1 MEKLDGSAKQQ
12 KRGHYAKADDA
23 DPIRRFFNVP

>member
-1 MEKLDGSAKQQ
+1 METPDGPTKQQ